1 VRAMKFLRFLRR
13 RRTQETR
20 PCPNCSADVPVRSLA
35 CRSCGSDA
43 ETGWAEEPR
52 AKGLDL
58 PSGYGGEDEFDYD
71 EYLKRELGRTTD
83 GRRVVL
89 WRRVGVAVIVGIL
102 TVLML
107 LLA

>member
-1 VRAMKFLRFLRR
+1 MRAMKFLRFLRR
-13 RRTQETR
+13 RRTQATR
-20 PCPNCSADVPVRSLA
+20 PCPNCGADVPVRSLA

-43 ETGWAEEPR
+43 ETGWSEDSR

-58 PSGYGGEDEFDYD
+58 PSGYAGEDEFDYD

-83 GRRVVL
+83 GRRVVP
-89 WRRVGVAVIVGIL
+89 WRRVGVAVIAS
-102 TVLML
+102 VLAVLLL